1 MLCIEVRQTEFF
13 TEPLE
18 VVERG
23 SSFLQSH
30 RLNSDRQK
38 FLVSP
43 DRDRAFLQFFVADG
57 DLIKIIFDG
66 QEVAAFLTVVYNCVR
81 RILRTAV
88 DTDET
93 IHGLCIWC

>member
-1 MLCIEVRQTEFF
+1 MRGYSIHEWRRVNTDRQTFI
-13 TEPLE
+13 
-18 VVERG
+18 G
-23 SSFLQSH
+23 
-30 RLNSDRQK
+30 
-38 FLVSP
+38 SP
-43 DRDRAFLQFFVADG
+43 DLDRAILQFFVADG